1 MTQAV
6 QNAIDTRDARAL
18 RELAQKA
25 GDEQRMMLQF
35 LAEILEGEAAFP
47 PLVN

>member
-6 QNAIDTRDARAL
+6 QNAINARDVRAL

-25 GDEQRMMLQF
+25 GDEQRMMLQL
-35 LAEILEGEAAFP
+35 LAEILEGEAAFSRM
-47 PLVN
+47 VN